1 MKSLFSFIFFLPL
14 FAAAQ
19 DTCKLKKETDP
30 FTHQTKITTGFKS
43 FASNGVDLNI
53 SVDATATEVD
63 IFFWIKNDGKCFDDQ
78 STIQVN
84 YMGDR
89 MKANFKNTGSMNC
102 EGAFHFTFRNL
113 ANTPVHLERLSTKA
127 IGSFKITGNNKTITD
142 IVLDDEQKKQ
152 LLRMIGCVV
161 REGKTLIK

>member
-1 MKSLFSFIFFLPL
+1 MKSLFAFVFFLPL

-43 FASNGVDLNI
+43 FSSNGVDLYI
-53 SVDATATEVD
+53 TVDASPSEVD

-78 STIQVN
+78 SSVQVN
-84 YMGDR
+84 YAGDR

-127 IGSFKITGNNKTITD
+127 IASFKITGNNKVITD
-142 IVLDDEQKKQ
+142 IVLDDAQKQQ
-152 LLRMIGCVV
+152 LTRMIGCVV
-161 REGKTLIK
+161 REAKTLIK